1 MIFKVIIIVKF
12 SVRYIFFFFLKPCCI
27 CVFFVLSS
35 RLDPSVTLFL
45 SCVSVGAALES
56 WFYDM

>member
-56 WFYDM
+56 W